1 MRLFE
6 SRDALLLGG
15 LTAALIIVFASPISR
30 LFDYIG
36 EIERQTGLTLLPAL
50 VILMGVFIFHL
61 MRKRHA
67 MQSQAAVAEVAKREA
82 ERRTSEIQRL
92 VAFGHAVARALDHDA
107 IRSAISQ
114 HLPRVAGTEDVWVL
128 LRQGMRWEVLSGDV
142 KNVKT
147 VTDREEFA
155 ERLVSGDHVPK
166 PGDYRAGFPLIV
178 GGKAAGV
185 LGVFPTARLDEDRQR
200 AIEAAA
206 SLIAVS
212 LKNVQLFRE
221 VRETGVRDVLT
232 GCWTRSHAVEVI
244 DGELRRAKRSQLPMS
259 LILFDLDHFKGIND
273 KYGHLCGDAVL
284 AAIGKR
290 MHEVLRG
297 SDLKCRWGGEEF
309 LVVLPDTPLHGAGC
323 VAETLRRAIADQPV
337 SWGGE
342 ALSISASLGVSQALP
357 GEINIE
363 AVVGRADAAL
373 YRAKQQ
379 GRNRVRLEP
388 DGPPPPPDVRK
399 PEDGVEAATPALGLV
414 SQE

>member
-67 MQSQAAVAEVAKREA
+67 VQSQAAVAEVAKRE
-82 ERRTSEIQRL
+82 
-92 VAFGHAVARALDHDA
+92 AVARALDHDA

-114 HLPRVAGTEDVWVL
+114 HLPRVAGTEDVFVL

-147 VTDREEFA
+147 VTEREEFA
-155 ERLVSGDHVPK
+155 ERLVSGDHIPK

-185 LGVFPTARLDEDRQR
+185 LGVFPTSRLDEDRQR

-388 DGPPPPPDVRK
+388 DVPPPPADARQPD
-399 PEDGVEAATPALGLV
+399 DAATPAVGLL